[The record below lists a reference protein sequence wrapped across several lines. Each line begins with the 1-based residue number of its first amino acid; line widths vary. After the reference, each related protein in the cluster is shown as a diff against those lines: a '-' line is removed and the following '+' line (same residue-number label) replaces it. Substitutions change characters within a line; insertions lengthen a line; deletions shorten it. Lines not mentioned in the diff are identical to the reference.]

1 MNNKDTLWKPNMVIG
16 NPPWRL
22 TSLGKSSNSMGDLP
36 VTLVMTSKLKNKS
49 LHKLVLASQDWPPNI
64 NPGSVCF
71 FFLCG
76 SSSNG
81 SPQKKEPEIYRC
93 WSPQIHRS
101 WTQNYKEFLEDG
113 WKNGWS
119 RGCTLCETAMGF
131 CWKATHVPWIAESFY
146 DSFYGIWALWYLQ
159 SLAGEHVERWQE
171 GPGIPLLRKKLLDFS
186 WVWLA
191 HLTGLKSVWICNPS

>member
-1 MNNKDTLWKPNMVIG
+1 MEAYFAGKIIKLNGGFTCYPCHDIQAKEQISSQVSPGVSGLTTKHQS
-16 NPPWRL
+16 RL
-22 TSLGKSSNSMGDLP
+22 CL
-36 VTLVMTSKLKNKS
+36 
-49 LHKLVLASQDWPPNI
+49 
-64 NPGSVCF
+64 F